1 MPSLVASNQSNP
13 AWSRDELVLALDL
26 YLRHRTKLPGKDHPE
41 VQALSQS
48 LNLIGNATGV
58 SKNQSFRN
66 ANGVYMK
73 LNNFRR
79 WDPSYTDSGRT
90 GLAKGNKDEELVWRE
105 FANDPQRLAEVVMAI
120 TAHVE
125 SPAPTSINL
134 SADDDP
140 GFFEAEEGKVLTRV
154 HRVRE
159 RDKNLVKRKK
169 EEALKKHGIL
179 QCEACGFNFSKTYGP
194 EAEGI
199 IDVHHTKPLH
209 TLQPGDKTKLADL
222 ALLCAN
228 CHRVVHSQR
237 RWLQVAEVQKRY
249 QANLK
254 IGVL

>member
-1 MPSLVASNQSNP
+1 MTSAPTSNQSNP
-13 AWSRDELVLALDL
+13 AWSRDELVLALNL
-26 YLRHRTKLPGKDHPE
+26 YLLHRNGLPGVNHPD
-41 VQALSQS
+41 VLALSQS

-66 ANGVYMK
+66 ANGVCMK
-73 LNNFRR
+73 LNNFQR
-79 WDPSYTDSGRT
+79 WDPSYTNNGRT
-90 GLAKGNKDEELVWRE
+90 GLAKGNKDEQLVWLE
-105 FANDPQRLAEVVMAI
+105 FANDPERLAEVVAAI
-120 TAHVE
+120 NANVQTIPA
-125 SPAPTSINL
+125 SPIDL
-134 SADDDP
+134 SAADDP

-159 RDKNLVKRKK
+159 RDKKIVKRKK
-169 EEALKKHGIL
+169 EEALKQHGAL
-179 QCEACGFNFSKTYGP
+179 QCEACDFNFSQTYG
-194 EAEGI
+194 ADVEGV

-237 RWLQVAEVQKRY
+237 KWLSVAEVKERY

-254 IGVL
+254 QT